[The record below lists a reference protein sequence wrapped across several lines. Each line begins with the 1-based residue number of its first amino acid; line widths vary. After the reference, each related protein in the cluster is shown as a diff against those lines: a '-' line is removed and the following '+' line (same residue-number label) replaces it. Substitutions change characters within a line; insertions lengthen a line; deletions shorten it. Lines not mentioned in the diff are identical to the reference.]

1 MAKKINKIPV
11 CLNMLDPDQARMY
24 EWVCSRPNRSGYL
37 KRLIQRDMEGGAA
50 VGVRITQPT
59 TAAPDNDFNASAFI

>member
-11 CLNMLDPDQARMY
+11 CLNMLDPDQAKMY

-50 VGVRITQPT
+50 VPAMNVQPT
-59 TAAPDNDFNASAFI
+59 AAAMNDFSLNGFI

>member
-50 VGVRITQPT
+50 APVMKMHSA
-59 TAAPDNDFNASAFI
+59 AAPMVDDFNANAFI

>member
-11 CLNMLDPDQARMY
+11 CLNMLDPDQAKMY
-24 EWVCSRPNRSGYL
+24 EWVCNRPNRSGYL

-50 VGVRITQPT
+50 VGGRNTQPAST
-59 TAAPDNDFNASAFI
+59 SLKDDFNASAFI